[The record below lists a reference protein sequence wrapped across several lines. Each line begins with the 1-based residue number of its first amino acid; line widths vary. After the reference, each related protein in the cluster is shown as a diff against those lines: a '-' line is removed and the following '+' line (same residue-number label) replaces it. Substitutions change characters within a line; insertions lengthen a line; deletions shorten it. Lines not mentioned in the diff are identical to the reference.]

1 MEPIIAQLLQYGEPA
16 VRFKV
21 RTGVLG
27 QDPEDPLVTALRL
40 TVRRSPT
47 VQALLSQRDDEGRIP
62 HHPYRKW
69 VGAHWVL
76 VQLADLGYP
85 AGDPDLIPLRE
96 QVCQWL
102 FSPDHERNIPVIQGR
117 ARRCASQEGNAVI
130 ALYTLGLADERTEE
144 LVRRLRGWQWPD
156 GGWNCDRHPEAV
168 HSSYHETLIPLRALA
183 LHARLTGD
191 AASQQAVEQG
201 AEVLLKRRLFLGL
214 ATGEPIA
221 PAFTRLHYPYYW
233 RYNILYALRVMAEIG
248 AIGDPRCAE
257 ALDLLESKRLP
268 DGGWPAET
276 KYYTVLREGARTSG
290 LSLVDWGGVN
300 KRAMNPWVTA
310 EALGVLRA
318 AGRIELD

>member
-16 VRFKV
+16 VRFKL

-27 QDPEDPLVTALRL
+27 QGSEDPLVAALRL

-47 VQALLSQRDDEGRIP
+47 AQALLTGRDAEGRL
-62 HHPYRKW
+62 PYDPYKKW
-69 VGAHWVL
+69 TGAHWAL

-85 AGDPDLIPLRE
+85 LGDADLIPLRE
-96 QVCQWL
+96 QVYAWL
-102 FSPDHERNIPVIQGR
+102 FSSKHEGNIPIIQGR
-117 ARRCASQEGNAVI
+117 ARRCASQEGNAVL
-130 ALYTLGLADERTEE
+130 ALYTLGLADERAEE

-156 GGWNCDRHPEAV
+156 GGWNCDRNAEAV

-191 AASQQAVEQG
+191 PASQRTVEQG
-201 AEVLLKRRLFLGL
+201 VEVLLKRRLFLRL
-214 ATGEPIA
+214 STGQPIA
-221 PAFTRLHYPYYW
+221 PAYTRLHYPYYW
-233 RYNILYALRVMAEIG
+233 HYNILYALRVLAEIG

-276 KYYTVLREGARTSG
+276 KYYTVYQEGQARSG
-290 LSLVDWGGVN
+290 PSRVDWGGVKKN
-300 KRAMNPWVTA
+300 AMNPWVTA
-310 EALGVLRA
+310 EALMVLRA
-318 AGRIELD
+318 AGRIAVD

>member
-1 MEPIIAQLLQYGEPA
+1 MEPIIAHLLQYGEPA

-27 QDPEDPLVTALRL
+27 QAPDDPLVTALRL
-40 TVRRSPT
+40 TVRQSPT
-47 VQALLSQRDDEGRIP
+47 AQALLSQRDAEGRIP

-69 VGAHWVL
+69 LGAHWVL

-85 AGDPDLIPLRE
+85 ASDGELAPLRE
-96 QVCQWL
+96 QVYQWL
-102 FSPDHERNIPVIQGR
+102 FSPNHERHIPIIQGR

-156 GGWNCDRHPEAV
+156 GGWNCDRKLEAA

-183 LHARLTGD
+183 LHARLVGD
-191 AASQQAVEQG
+191 PASQEAVEQ
-201 AEVLLKRRLFLGL
+201 AAQVLLKRHLFLRL
-214 ATGEPIA
+214 STGEPIS

-233 RYNILYALRVMAEIG
+233 RYNILYALRVLGEIG
-248 AIGDPRCAE
+248 ALGDPGCAE
-257 ALDLLESKRLP
+257 ALDLLESKRLA
-268 DGGWPAET
+268 DGGWPAEAR
-276 KYYTVLREGARTSG
+276 YYTVYREGVRTNG
-290 LSLVDWGGVN
+290 PSLVDWGGVN

-318 AGRIELD
+318 AGRIGAS